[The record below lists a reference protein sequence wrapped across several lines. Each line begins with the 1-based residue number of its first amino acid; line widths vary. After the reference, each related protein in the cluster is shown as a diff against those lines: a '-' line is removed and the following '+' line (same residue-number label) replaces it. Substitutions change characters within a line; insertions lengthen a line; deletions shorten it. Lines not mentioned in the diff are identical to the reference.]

1 MSDYEYTGEMV
12 EDVLALR
19 RQTIALYDKATLA
32 YYNQSSEFRAQ
43 QVLDAISRLERSIRN
58 FQNSVRRRESELA
71 DERERE
77 AAE

>member
-12 EDVLALR
+12 EDVLRLR
-19 RQTIALYDKATLA
+19 SRAIELYDKATLA
-32 YYNQSSEFRAQ
+32 YYNQGSEFRAQ
-43 QVLDAISRLERSIRN
+43 QVLDAIARLQRSIRN
-58 FQNSVRRRESELA
+58 FENSVRRRESELA